1 MLKVAFIGDSY
12 SSYVQTGQ
20 GMNSW
25 TYLLAKHFPQH
36 QYYNYAFGGRGYD
49 FYQLC
54 LLDAKIRNIDVILI
68 NKTFPHRVSE
78 LHGDNSHSFTA
89 TTIDDNYFTL
99 YCENIVW
106 YTAHVDTIHLDSKK
120 AECFSL
126 QISEDSQVLPKIIP
140 PSLFNSYNEVLRYK
154 SVSGQNIDYNE
165 KWYENMHS
173 LYNFKDIVKL
183 SLIRDS
189 EDPSDSASKQLQ
201 KAFGIDIEKV
211 LWEPSNELFDKGLT
225 VSLTDDHWSP
235 LANQWVFD
243 NYILPRVVDILS

>member
-12 SSYVQTGQ
+12 ASYVQTGQ

-49 FYQLC
+49 FYQRC

-68 NKTFPHRVSE
+68 NKTFSHRVSE
-78 LHGDNSHSFTA
+78 LHGNDPHSFTA
-89 TTIDDNYFTL
+89 TAIDDNYFTL

-106 YTAHVDTIHLDSKK
+106 YTAHVDTIYLDSK
-120 AECFSL
+120 
-126 QISEDSQVLPKIIP
+126 QDISEGSPLLSEVIP
-140 PSLFNSYNEVLRYK
+140 PSLFNSYNEVLKYK

-183 SLIRDS
+183 SLMRVS

-225 VSLTDDHWSP
+225 ISLRDDHWSP
-235 LANQWVFD
+235 TANQWVFD

>member
-1 MLKVAFIGDSY
+1 MLKVAFIGDSF
-12 SSYVQTGQ
+12 SAYVQTGQ
-20 GMNSW
+20 EMNSW

-78 LHGDNSHSFTA
+78 LYGDDPHSFTA

-106 YTAHVDTIHLDSKK
+106 YTPHVDTIRLDSK
-120 AECFSL
+120 
-126 QISEDSQVLPKIIP
+126 QDISESSPLLSKVIP

-154 SVSGQNIDYNE
+154 SVSEQNIDYNE

-173 LYNFKDIVKL
+173 LYNFKHIVKL
-183 SLIRDS
+183 DLLRNS
-189 EDPSDSASKQLQ
+189 EDLGDSASKQLQ
-201 KAFGIDIEKV
+201 KAFGIDTEKV

-225 VSLTDDHWSP
+225 ISATDDHWSP

-243 NYILPRVVDILS
+243 NYVLPRVVDILS